1 MQNYHKHT
9 SWSNIF
15 VPDSAA
21 SYEDYAKRAVE
32 LGHKIISSV
41 EHGWQGYYYQCF
53 ELAQKYNLKFIFGA
67 EAYWV
72 LDRKKEYPDLNPN
85 GEPLFDKNGV
95 AKTHLDKT
103 NAHIVLLA
111 KTEKGRRAINS
122 ILSTANEDGYYFKP
136 RVDLELLLSLP
147 ASDVMVTSAC
157 VAFWKY
163 DNIEEVVLKLK
174 NHFQNNFYLEIQYH
188 NTDSQKKL
196 NRKIQELSKKYGI
209 EMIVGL
215 DSHYIYPEQADER
228 QYILEAKKVEYED
241 EDGWYMD
248 YPSDEEVMKRFLE
261 QGIFSREE
269 VQRAMDNTDIV
280 LTFDDYSINNPVFS
294 KDIKLPTLYPELTQ
308 EERNKKYSVLI
319 SKLFKKYVAE
329 NNITGDEYQRY
340 YDGVKMEVQTV
351 KDTNLADYF
360 LLDYEIV
367 QKALSMGGI
376 LTDSGRGCFTS
387 DAMALTLSGI
397 KHINEVEVG
406 DYVIDQNGKPQKVI
420 DTMEYDCNE
429 EMVQLFYAY
438 GPKTY
443 NPLICTKDHKILI
456 HRNNENLWI
465 EAKDIVKGD
474 YVCVPRIHFEDLAP
488 EYIDLNDYNTFGY
501 AFDDEYIYEYRPAA
515 NGNVKFNSID
525 VAKHIGCSKPWVL
538 QVVNNPNKKQLR
550 HPEYVQ
556 RLLDYTGFKSLQEY
570 SDYLKNAHTIKVKRF
585 IKNDELFNTWVG
597 MMYGDGW
604 VRDSTHSTDVGLA
617 LSTYGHKKSVNREIC
632 LEMVKCFNVP
642 YQCIVHKTRQVE
654 QVIMKSRI
662 VNEFGKQFLFASKKG
677 KQKRFNEKLFY
688 QSEKNLKAILN
699 GLIITDGSVGKEAAR
714 DSFDNMSTS
723 VIGAYRILTAA
734 VTDSVTNLV
743 VRKEHEDPRGY
754 HSHTNYKVRT
764 MNNTENHSKAS
775 YRTSSDENYIY
786 LPVFEVKPIE
796 KTKRKVYDI
805 TVENSHS
812 YVLDSIVVHNSSVGY
827 FTNTLL
833 GFSKVDRFKSP
844 VTLYPERFISKTR
857 ILETHSLADIDMNW
871 GTPEIAEEAQKEV
884 IGKDHALP
892 MIAFGTCKKKSA
904 FKLFAR
910 SQNMDFELANTIS
923 SQIADYEEAVK
934 NADDEDKDLIDIYD
948 YVDKKYE
955 DYINKSKKY
964 WGIIM
969 DKKKA
974 PCAYILYQGN
984 IREEIGLIKCKS
996 ESTGKEF
1003 ITAVVD
1009 GAIAEN
1015 YKFLKNDI
1023 LTVSI
1028 VLLVDKIYNR
1038 IGIKHDTVEQL
1049 KELVK
1054 NDKKTWDIY
1063 AKGYTLGVNQCEQ
1076 SGSVKKMMR
1085 FKAKNISELAAWI
1098 ASIRPSFKSM
1108 YSKFESREPFNYGI
1122 PAFDRLLQT
1131 KELPQ
1136 SFILYQEQS
1145 MSVLAYAGFPMDECY
1160 GIIKA
1165 IAKKHPE
1172 KVKPLKERFIAGF
1185 KQKIIADDNI
1195 PEKEAQKASEK
1206 VWQIINDS
1214 CGYGFNSAHAYCMSI
1229 DSLYCAYLKANYP
1242 YEFYET
1248 LLQFHSDRGEKDK
1261 VAALKSEMETA
1272 FGIKEGQYKFGRDN
1286 RKFVI
1291 DKENH
1296 CIQPSLLSIKGLSQG
1311 FANDL
1316 YELGKEH
1323 FNSFFELLP
1332 RLKALKTGNSA
1343 KIDTLIRLNYFSDF
1357 GDIGKLL
1364 MIVKIYEQ
1372 YAESTIIKKEK
1383 CSIDREIML
1392 RFATETEKQYRIIDK
1407 KKFVS
1412 YLCDN
1417 SNPEPYTLAQR
1428 LKDEQE
1434 LLGRNV
1440 YVDSKLKYQGFVI
1453 DVNTSF
1459 SPKITLYDLSTGKT
1473 EIIKC
1478 YKKTFAEQPLAKGMI
1493 ITYYTESKSRSRL
1506 NPETKQFEK
1515 IPNEFEQWFKWYQIR
1530 ELPPKETK

>member
-9 SWSNIF
+9 SYSNIF

-72 LDRKKEYPDLNPN
+72 LDRKKEYPELNSN

-147 ASDVMVTSAC
+147 ANDVMVTSAC

-188 NTDSQKKL
+188 NTDSQKRL

-248 YPSDEEVMKRFLE
+248 YPSDEEVLRRFLD
-261 QGIFSREE
+261 QGVFSREE
-269 VQRAMDNTDIV
+269 VQKAMDNTDIV
-280 LTFDDYSINNPVFS
+280 LTFDDYSINNPIFS

-308 EERNKKYSVLI
+308 EERNKKYSILI

-376 LTDSGRGCFTS
+376 LTDSGRG
-387 DAMALTLSGI
+387 
-397 KHINEVEVG
+397 
-406 DYVIDQNGKPQKVI
+406 
-420 DTMEYDCNE
+420 
-429 EMVQLFYAY
+429 
-438 GPKTY
+438 
-443 NPLICTKDHKILI
+443 
-456 HRNNENLWI
+456 
-465 EAKDIVKGD
+465 
-474 YVCVPRIHFEDLAP
+474 
-488 EYIDLNDYNTFGY
+488 
-501 AFDDEYIYEYRPAA
+501 
-515 NGNVKFNSID
+515 
-525 VAKHIGCSKPWVL
+525 
-538 QVVNNPNKKQLR
+538 
-550 HPEYVQ
+550 
-556 RLLDYTGFKSLQEY
+556 
-570 SDYLKNAHTIKVKRF
+570 
-585 IKNDELFNTWVG
+585 
-597 MMYGDGW
+597 
-604 VRDSTHSTDVGLA
+604 
-617 LSTYGHKKSVNREIC
+617 
-632 LEMVKCFNVP
+632 
-642 YQCIVHKTRQVE
+642 
-654 QVIMKSRI
+654 
-662 VNEFGKQFLFASKKG
+662 
-677 KQKRFNEKLFY
+677 
-688 QSEKNLKAILN
+688 
-699 GLIITDGSVGKEAAR
+699 
-714 DSFDNMSTS
+714 
-723 VIGAYRILTAA
+723 
-734 VTDSVTNLV
+734 
-743 VRKEHEDPRGY
+743 
-754 HSHTNYKVRT
+754 
-764 MNNTENHSKAS
+764 
-775 YRTSSDENYIY
+775 
-786 LPVFEVKPIE
+786 
-796 KTKRKVYDI
+796 
-805 TVENSHS
+805 
-812 YVLDSIVVHNSSVGY
+812 SSVGY

-884 IGKDHALP
+884 IGKNHALP

-996 ESTGKEF
+996 ESTGKEV

-1076 SGSVKKMMR
+1076 PGSVKKMMR

-1195 PEKEAQKASEK
+1195 PEKEAQEASEK

-1261 VAALKSEMETA
+1261 VAALKNEMETA

-1286 RKFVI
+1286 RKFVM

-1323 FNSFFELLP
+1323 FDSFFELLP

-1383 CSIDREIML
+1383 CLIDREIML

-1407 KKFVS
+1407 KKFIS

-1417 SNPEPYTLAQR
+1417 STPEPYTLAQR

-1440 YVDSKLKYQGFVI
+1440 YMDSKLKYQGFVT

-1473 EIIKC
+1473 ETIKC

-1493 ITYYTESKSRSRL
+1493 ITYYTESKPRSRL

-1515 IPNEFEQWFKWYQIR
+1515 IPNEFEQWFKWYTI
-1530 ELPPKETK
+1530 KEMGS

>member
-9 SWSNIF
+9 SYSNIF

-72 LDRKKEYPDLNPN
+72 LDRKKEYPELNSN

-147 ASDVMVTSAC
+147 ANDVMVTSAC

-188 NTDSQKKL
+188 NTDSQKRL

-248 YPSDEEVMKRFLE
+248 YPSDEEVLRRFLD
-261 QGIFSREE
+261 QGVFSREE

-280 LTFDDYSINNPVFS
+280 LTFDDYSINNPIFS

-308 EERNKKYSVLI
+308 EERNKKYSILI

-376 LTDSGRGCFTS
+376 LTDSGRG
-387 DAMALTLSGI
+387 
-397 KHINEVEVG
+397 
-406 DYVIDQNGKPQKVI
+406 
-420 DTMEYDCNE
+420 
-429 EMVQLFYAY
+429 
-438 GPKTY
+438 
-443 NPLICTKDHKILI
+443 
-456 HRNNENLWI
+456 
-465 EAKDIVKGD
+465 
-474 YVCVPRIHFEDLAP
+474 
-488 EYIDLNDYNTFGY
+488 
-501 AFDDEYIYEYRPAA
+501 
-515 NGNVKFNSID
+515 
-525 VAKHIGCSKPWVL
+525 
-538 QVVNNPNKKQLR
+538 
-550 HPEYVQ
+550 
-556 RLLDYTGFKSLQEY
+556 
-570 SDYLKNAHTIKVKRF
+570 
-585 IKNDELFNTWVG
+585 
-597 MMYGDGW
+597 
-604 VRDSTHSTDVGLA
+604 
-617 LSTYGHKKSVNREIC
+617 
-632 LEMVKCFNVP
+632 
-642 YQCIVHKTRQVE
+642 
-654 QVIMKSRI
+654 
-662 VNEFGKQFLFASKKG
+662 
-677 KQKRFNEKLFY
+677 
-688 QSEKNLKAILN
+688 
-699 GLIITDGSVGKEAAR
+699 
-714 DSFDNMSTS
+714 
-723 VIGAYRILTAA
+723 
-734 VTDSVTNLV
+734 
-743 VRKEHEDPRGY
+743 
-754 HSHTNYKVRT
+754 
-764 MNNTENHSKAS
+764 
-775 YRTSSDENYIY
+775 
-786 LPVFEVKPIE
+786 
-796 KTKRKVYDI
+796 
-805 TVENSHS
+805 
-812 YVLDSIVVHNSSVGY
+812 SSVGY

-1028 VLLVDKIYNR
+1028 VLLVDKIYKR

-1076 SGSVKKMMR
+1076 PGSVKKMMR

-1195 PEKEAQKASEK
+1195 PEKEAQEASEK

-1286 RKFVI
+1286 RKFII

-1323 FNSFFELLP
+1323 FNSFLELLP

-1383 CSIDREIML
+1383 CLIDREIML

-1417 SNPEPYTLAQR
+1417 STPEPYTLAQR

-1473 EIIKC
+1473 ETIKC
-1478 YKKTFAEQPLAKGMI
+1478 YKKTFAEQPLTKGMI
-1493 ITYYTESKSRSRL
+1493 ITYYTESKPKSRL
-1506 NPETKQFEK
+1506 NPETKQWEK
-1515 IPNEFEQWFKWYQIR
+1515 IPNEFEQWFKWYQIK
-1530 ELPPKETK
+1530 ELPPKEAK

>member
-9 SWSNIF
+9 SYSNIF

-72 LDRKKEYPDLNPN
+72 LDRKKEYPELNSN

-147 ASDVMVTSAC
+147 ANDVMITSAC

-188 NTDSQKKL
+188 NTDSQKRL

-248 YPSDEEVMKRFLE
+248 YPSDEEVLRRFLD
-261 QGIFSREE
+261 QGVFSREE
-269 VQRAMDNTDIV
+269 VQKAMDNTDIV
-280 LTFDDYSINNPVFS
+280 LTFDDYSINNPIFS

-308 EERNKKYSVLI
+308 EERNKKYSILI

-376 LTDSGRGCFTS
+376 LTDSGRG
-387 DAMALTLSGI
+387 
-397 KHINEVEVG
+397 
-406 DYVIDQNGKPQKVI
+406 
-420 DTMEYDCNE
+420 
-429 EMVQLFYAY
+429 
-438 GPKTY
+438 
-443 NPLICTKDHKILI
+443 
-456 HRNNENLWI
+456 
-465 EAKDIVKGD
+465 
-474 YVCVPRIHFEDLAP
+474 
-488 EYIDLNDYNTFGY
+488 
-501 AFDDEYIYEYRPAA
+501 
-515 NGNVKFNSID
+515 
-525 VAKHIGCSKPWVL
+525 
-538 QVVNNPNKKQLR
+538 
-550 HPEYVQ
+550 
-556 RLLDYTGFKSLQEY
+556 
-570 SDYLKNAHTIKVKRF
+570 
-585 IKNDELFNTWVG
+585 
-597 MMYGDGW
+597 
-604 VRDSTHSTDVGLA
+604 
-617 LSTYGHKKSVNREIC
+617 
-632 LEMVKCFNVP
+632 
-642 YQCIVHKTRQVE
+642 
-654 QVIMKSRI
+654 
-662 VNEFGKQFLFASKKG
+662 
-677 KQKRFNEKLFY
+677 
-688 QSEKNLKAILN
+688 
-699 GLIITDGSVGKEAAR
+699 
-714 DSFDNMSTS
+714 
-723 VIGAYRILTAA
+723 
-734 VTDSVTNLV
+734 
-743 VRKEHEDPRGY
+743 
-754 HSHTNYKVRT
+754 
-764 MNNTENHSKAS
+764 
-775 YRTSSDENYIY
+775 
-786 LPVFEVKPIE
+786 
-796 KTKRKVYDI
+796 
-805 TVENSHS
+805 
-812 YVLDSIVVHNSSVGY
+812 SSVGY

-1076 SGSVKKMMR
+1076 PGSVKKMMR

-1195 PEKEAQKASEK
+1195 PEKEAQEASEK

-1286 RKFVI
+1286 RKFII

-1323 FNSFFELLP
+1323 FNSFLELLP

-1364 MIVKIYEQ
+1364 MTVKIYEQ

-1383 CSIDREIML
+1383 CLIDREIML

-1417 SNPEPYTLAQR
+1417 SIPEPYTLAQR

-1440 YVDSKLKYQGFVI
+1440 YMDSKLKYQGFVI

-1473 EIIKC
+1473 ETIKC
-1478 YKKTFAEQPLAKGMI
+1478 HKKTFAEQPLAKGMI
-1493 ITYYTESKSRSRL
+1493 IAYYTESKPRSRL
-1506 NPETKQFEK
+1506 NPETKQWEK
-1515 IPNEFEQWFKWYQIR
+1515 IPNEFEQWFKWYQIK
-1530 ELPPKETK
+1530 ELPPKEIG

>member
-9 SWSNIF
+9 SYSNIF

-72 LDRKKEYPDLNPN
+72 LDRKKEYPELNSN

-147 ASDVMVTSAC
+147 ANDVMVTSAC

-188 NTDSQKKL
+188 NTDSQKRL

-248 YPSDEEVMKRFLE
+248 YPSDEEVLRRFLD
-261 QGIFSREE
+261 QGVFSREE
-269 VQRAMDNTDIV
+269 VQKAMDNTDV
-280 LTFDDYSINNPVFS
+280 ALTFDDYSINNPIFS

-308 EERNKKYSVLI
+308 EERNKKYSILI

-329 NNITGDEYQRY
+329 NNITGDEYQKY

-376 LTDSGRGCFTS
+376 LTDSGRG
-387 DAMALTLSGI
+387 
-397 KHINEVEVG
+397 
-406 DYVIDQNGKPQKVI
+406 
-420 DTMEYDCNE
+420 
-429 EMVQLFYAY
+429 
-438 GPKTY
+438 
-443 NPLICTKDHKILI
+443 
-456 HRNNENLWI
+456 
-465 EAKDIVKGD
+465 
-474 YVCVPRIHFEDLAP
+474 
-488 EYIDLNDYNTFGY
+488 
-501 AFDDEYIYEYRPAA
+501 
-515 NGNVKFNSID
+515 
-525 VAKHIGCSKPWVL
+525 
-538 QVVNNPNKKQLR
+538 
-550 HPEYVQ
+550 
-556 RLLDYTGFKSLQEY
+556 
-570 SDYLKNAHTIKVKRF
+570 
-585 IKNDELFNTWVG
+585 
-597 MMYGDGW
+597 
-604 VRDSTHSTDVGLA
+604 
-617 LSTYGHKKSVNREIC
+617 
-632 LEMVKCFNVP
+632 
-642 YQCIVHKTRQVE
+642 
-654 QVIMKSRI
+654 
-662 VNEFGKQFLFASKKG
+662 
-677 KQKRFNEKLFY
+677 
-688 QSEKNLKAILN
+688 
-699 GLIITDGSVGKEAAR
+699 
-714 DSFDNMSTS
+714 
-723 VIGAYRILTAA
+723 
-734 VTDSVTNLV
+734 
-743 VRKEHEDPRGY
+743 
-754 HSHTNYKVRT
+754 
-764 MNNTENHSKAS
+764 
-775 YRTSSDENYIY
+775 
-786 LPVFEVKPIE
+786 
-796 KTKRKVYDI
+796 
-805 TVENSHS
+805 
-812 YVLDSIVVHNSSVGY
+812 SSVGY

-934 NADDEDKDLIDIYD
+934 NADDENKDLIDIYD

-1076 SGSVKKMMR
+1076 PGSVKKMMR

-1145 MSVLAYAGFPMDECY
+1145 MSVLAYAGFPLDECY

-1195 PEKEAQKASEK
+1195 PEKEAQEASEK

-1323 FNSFFELLP
+1323 FDSFFELLP

-1383 CSIDREIML
+1383 CLIDREIML

-1407 KKFVS
+1407 KKFIS

-1417 SNPEPYTLAQR
+1417 STPEPYTLAQR

-1440 YVDSKLKYQGFVI
+1440 YMDSKLKYQGFVI

-1473 EIIKC
+1473 EMIKC

-1493 ITYYTESKSRSRL
+1493 ITYYTESKQKSRL
-1506 NPETKQFEK
+1506 NPETKQWEK
-1515 IPNEFEQWFKWYQIR
+1515 IPNEFEQWFKWYQIK
-1530 ELPPKETK
+1530 ELPPKEIG

>member
-9 SWSNIF
+9 SYSNIF

-72 LDRKKEYPDLNPN
+72 LDRKKEYPELNSN

-147 ASDVMVTSAC
+147 ANDVMVTSAC

-188 NTDSQKKL
+188 NTDSQKRL

-248 YPSDEEVMKRFLE
+248 YPSDEEVLRRFLD
-261 QGIFSREE
+261 QGVFSREE
-269 VQRAMDNTDIV
+269 VQKAMDNTDIV
-280 LTFDDYSINNPVFS
+280 LTFDDYSINNPIFS

-308 EERNKKYSVLI
+308 EERNKKYSILI

-329 NNITGDEYQRY
+329 NNITGDEYRRY

-376 LTDSGRGCFTS
+376 LTDSGRG
-387 DAMALTLSGI
+387 
-397 KHINEVEVG
+397 
-406 DYVIDQNGKPQKVI
+406 
-420 DTMEYDCNE
+420 
-429 EMVQLFYAY
+429 
-438 GPKTY
+438 
-443 NPLICTKDHKILI
+443 
-456 HRNNENLWI
+456 
-465 EAKDIVKGD
+465 
-474 YVCVPRIHFEDLAP
+474 
-488 EYIDLNDYNTFGY
+488 
-501 AFDDEYIYEYRPAA
+501 
-515 NGNVKFNSID
+515 
-525 VAKHIGCSKPWVL
+525 
-538 QVVNNPNKKQLR
+538 
-550 HPEYVQ
+550 
-556 RLLDYTGFKSLQEY
+556 
-570 SDYLKNAHTIKVKRF
+570 
-585 IKNDELFNTWVG
+585 
-597 MMYGDGW
+597 
-604 VRDSTHSTDVGLA
+604 
-617 LSTYGHKKSVNREIC
+617 
-632 LEMVKCFNVP
+632 
-642 YQCIVHKTRQVE
+642 
-654 QVIMKSRI
+654 
-662 VNEFGKQFLFASKKG
+662 
-677 KQKRFNEKLFY
+677 
-688 QSEKNLKAILN
+688 
-699 GLIITDGSVGKEAAR
+699 
-714 DSFDNMSTS
+714 
-723 VIGAYRILTAA
+723 
-734 VTDSVTNLV
+734 
-743 VRKEHEDPRGY
+743 
-754 HSHTNYKVRT
+754 
-764 MNNTENHSKAS
+764 
-775 YRTSSDENYIY
+775 
-786 LPVFEVKPIE
+786 
-796 KTKRKVYDI
+796 
-805 TVENSHS
+805 
-812 YVLDSIVVHNSSVGY
+812 SSVGY

-1185 KQKIIADDNI
+1185 RQKIIADDNI
-1195 PEKEAQKASEK
+1195 PEKEAQEASEK

-1272 FGIKEGQYKFGRDN
+1272 FGIKEGRYKFSRDN

-1323 FNSFFELLP
+1323 FNSFLELLP

-1364 MIVKIYEQ
+1364 MTVKIYEQ

-1383 CSIDREIML
+1383 CLIDREIML

-1417 SNPEPYTLAQR
+1417 STPEPYTLAQR

-1440 YVDSKLKYQGFVI
+1440 YMDSKLKYQGFVV

-1459 SPKITLYDLSTGKT
+1459 SPKITLYDLSTGTT
-1473 EIIKC
+1473 ETIKC

-1493 ITYYTESKSRSRL
+1493 ITYYTESKQRSRL

-1515 IPNEFEQWFKWYQIR
+1515 IPNEFEQWFKWYQIK

>member
-9 SWSNIF
+9 SYSNIF

-72 LDRKKEYPDLNPN
+72 LDRKKEYPELNSN

-147 ASDVMVTSAC
+147 ANDVMITSAC

-188 NTDSQKKL
+188 NTDSQKRL

-248 YPSDEEVMKRFLE
+248 YPSDEEVLRRFLD
-261 QGIFSREE
+261 QGVFSREE

-280 LTFDDYSINNPVFS
+280 LTFDDYSINNPIFS

-308 EERNKKYSVLI
+308 EERNKKYSILI

-376 LTDSGRGCFTS
+376 LTDSGRG
-387 DAMALTLSGI
+387 
-397 KHINEVEVG
+397 
-406 DYVIDQNGKPQKVI
+406 
-420 DTMEYDCNE
+420 
-429 EMVQLFYAY
+429 
-438 GPKTY
+438 
-443 NPLICTKDHKILI
+443 
-456 HRNNENLWI
+456 
-465 EAKDIVKGD
+465 
-474 YVCVPRIHFEDLAP
+474 
-488 EYIDLNDYNTFGY
+488 
-501 AFDDEYIYEYRPAA
+501 
-515 NGNVKFNSID
+515 
-525 VAKHIGCSKPWVL
+525 
-538 QVVNNPNKKQLR
+538 
-550 HPEYVQ
+550 
-556 RLLDYTGFKSLQEY
+556 
-570 SDYLKNAHTIKVKRF
+570 
-585 IKNDELFNTWVG
+585 
-597 MMYGDGW
+597 
-604 VRDSTHSTDVGLA
+604 
-617 LSTYGHKKSVNREIC
+617 
-632 LEMVKCFNVP
+632 
-642 YQCIVHKTRQVE
+642 
-654 QVIMKSRI
+654 
-662 VNEFGKQFLFASKKG
+662 
-677 KQKRFNEKLFY
+677 
-688 QSEKNLKAILN
+688 
-699 GLIITDGSVGKEAAR
+699 
-714 DSFDNMSTS
+714 
-723 VIGAYRILTAA
+723 
-734 VTDSVTNLV
+734 
-743 VRKEHEDPRGY
+743 
-754 HSHTNYKVRT
+754 
-764 MNNTENHSKAS
+764 
-775 YRTSSDENYIY
+775 
-786 LPVFEVKPIE
+786 
-796 KTKRKVYDI
+796 
-805 TVENSHS
+805 
-812 YVLDSIVVHNSSVGY
+812 SSVGY

-1076 SGSVKKMMR
+1076 PGSVKKMMR

-1195 PEKEAQKASEK
+1195 PEKEAQEASEK

-1286 RKFVI
+1286 RKFII

-1323 FNSFFELLP
+1323 FNSFLELLP

-1364 MIVKIYEQ
+1364 MTVKIYEQ

-1383 CSIDREIML
+1383 CLIDREIML

-1417 SNPEPYTLAQR
+1417 SAPESYTLAQR

-1440 YVDSKLKYQGFVI
+1440 YMDSKLKYQGFVI

-1473 EIIKC
+1473 ETIKC

-1493 ITYYTESKSRSRL
+1493 ITYYTESKQRSRL
-1506 NPETKQFEK
+1506 NPETKQWEK
-1515 IPNEFEQWFKWYQIR
+1515 IPNEFEQWFKWYVIK

>member
-9 SWSNIF
+9 SYSNIF

-72 LDRKKEYPDLNPN
+72 LDRKKEYPELNSN

-147 ASDVMVTSAC
+147 ANDVMVTSAC

-188 NTDSQKKL
+188 NTDSQKRL

-248 YPSDEEVMKRFLE
+248 YPSDEEVLRRFLD
-261 QGIFSREE
+261 QGVFSREE

-280 LTFDDYSINNPVFS
+280 LTFDDYSINNPIFS

-308 EERNKKYSVLI
+308 EERNKKYSILI

-376 LTDSGRGCFTS
+376 LTDSGRG
-387 DAMALTLSGI
+387 
-397 KHINEVEVG
+397 
-406 DYVIDQNGKPQKVI
+406 
-420 DTMEYDCNE
+420 
-429 EMVQLFYAY
+429 
-438 GPKTY
+438 
-443 NPLICTKDHKILI
+443 
-456 HRNNENLWI
+456 
-465 EAKDIVKGD
+465 
-474 YVCVPRIHFEDLAP
+474 
-488 EYIDLNDYNTFGY
+488 
-501 AFDDEYIYEYRPAA
+501 
-515 NGNVKFNSID
+515 
-525 VAKHIGCSKPWVL
+525 
-538 QVVNNPNKKQLR
+538 
-550 HPEYVQ
+550 
-556 RLLDYTGFKSLQEY
+556 
-570 SDYLKNAHTIKVKRF
+570 
-585 IKNDELFNTWVG
+585 
-597 MMYGDGW
+597 
-604 VRDSTHSTDVGLA
+604 
-617 LSTYGHKKSVNREIC
+617 
-632 LEMVKCFNVP
+632 
-642 YQCIVHKTRQVE
+642 
-654 QVIMKSRI
+654 
-662 VNEFGKQFLFASKKG
+662 
-677 KQKRFNEKLFY
+677 
-688 QSEKNLKAILN
+688 
-699 GLIITDGSVGKEAAR
+699 
-714 DSFDNMSTS
+714 
-723 VIGAYRILTAA
+723 
-734 VTDSVTNLV
+734 
-743 VRKEHEDPRGY
+743 
-754 HSHTNYKVRT
+754 
-764 MNNTENHSKAS
+764 
-775 YRTSSDENYIY
+775 
-786 LPVFEVKPIE
+786 
-796 KTKRKVYDI
+796 
-805 TVENSHS
+805 
-812 YVLDSIVVHNSSVGY
+812 SSVGY

-1076 SGSVKKMMR
+1076 PGSVKKMMR

-1195 PEKEAQKASEK
+1195 PEKEAQEASEK

-1286 RKFVI
+1286 RKFII

-1323 FNSFFELLP
+1323 FNSFLELLP

-1383 CSIDREIML
+1383 CLIDREIML

-1417 SNPEPYTLAQR
+1417 STPEPYTLAQR

-1440 YVDSKLKYQGFVI
+1440 YVDSKLKYQGFVT

-1459 SPKITLYDLSTGKT
+1459 SPKITLYDLSTGAT
-1473 EIIKC
+1473 ETIKC
-1478 YKKTFAEQPLAKGMI
+1478 YKKIFAEQPLAKGMI
-1493 ITYYTESKSRSRL
+1493 ITYYTESKQKSRL
-1506 NPETKQFEK
+1506 NPETKQWEK
-1515 IPNEFEQWFKWYQIR
+1515 IPNEFEQWFKWYQIK

>member
-9 SWSNIF
+9 SYSNIF

-72 LDRKKEYPDLNPN
+72 LDRKKEYPELNSN

-147 ASDVMVTSAC
+147 ANDVMVTSAC

-188 NTDSQKKL
+188 NTDSQKRL

-248 YPSDEEVMKRFLE
+248 YPSDEEVLRRFLD
-261 QGIFSREE
+261 QGVFSREE

-280 LTFDDYSINNPVFS
+280 LTFDDYSVNNPIFS

-308 EERNKKYSVLI
+308 EERNKKYSILI

-376 LTDSGRGCFTS
+376 LTDSGRG
-387 DAMALTLSGI
+387 
-397 KHINEVEVG
+397 
-406 DYVIDQNGKPQKVI
+406 
-420 DTMEYDCNE
+420 
-429 EMVQLFYAY
+429 
-438 GPKTY
+438 
-443 NPLICTKDHKILI
+443 
-456 HRNNENLWI
+456 
-465 EAKDIVKGD
+465 
-474 YVCVPRIHFEDLAP
+474 
-488 EYIDLNDYNTFGY
+488 
-501 AFDDEYIYEYRPAA
+501 
-515 NGNVKFNSID
+515 
-525 VAKHIGCSKPWVL
+525 
-538 QVVNNPNKKQLR
+538 
-550 HPEYVQ
+550 
-556 RLLDYTGFKSLQEY
+556 
-570 SDYLKNAHTIKVKRF
+570 
-585 IKNDELFNTWVG
+585 
-597 MMYGDGW
+597 
-604 VRDSTHSTDVGLA
+604 
-617 LSTYGHKKSVNREIC
+617 
-632 LEMVKCFNVP
+632 
-642 YQCIVHKTRQVE
+642 
-654 QVIMKSRI
+654 
-662 VNEFGKQFLFASKKG
+662 
-677 KQKRFNEKLFY
+677 
-688 QSEKNLKAILN
+688 
-699 GLIITDGSVGKEAAR
+699 
-714 DSFDNMSTS
+714 
-723 VIGAYRILTAA
+723 
-734 VTDSVTNLV
+734 
-743 VRKEHEDPRGY
+743 
-754 HSHTNYKVRT
+754 
-764 MNNTENHSKAS
+764 
-775 YRTSSDENYIY
+775 
-786 LPVFEVKPIE
+786 
-796 KTKRKVYDI
+796 
-805 TVENSHS
+805 
-812 YVLDSIVVHNSSVGY
+812 SSVGY

-1076 SGSVKKMMR
+1076 PGSVKKMMR

-1195 PEKEAQKASEK
+1195 PEKEAQEASEK

-1286 RKFVI
+1286 RKFII

-1323 FNSFFELLP
+1323 FNSFLELLP

-1383 CSIDREIML
+1383 CLIDREIML

-1417 SNPEPYTLAQR
+1417 STPEPYTLAQR

-1440 YVDSKLKYQGFVI
+1440 YMDSKLKYQGFVT

-1473 EIIKC
+1473 ETIKC

-1493 ITYYTESKSRSRL
+1493 ITYYTESKQKSRL
-1506 NPETKQFEK
+1506 NPETKQWEK
-1515 IPNEFEQWFKWYQIR
+1515 IPNEFEQWFKWYQIK
-1530 ELPPKETK
+1530 ELPYEEKK

>member
-9 SWSNIF
+9 SYSNIF

-72 LDRKKEYPDLNPN
+72 LDRKKEYPELNSN

-147 ASDVMVTSAC
+147 ANDVMVTSAC

-188 NTDSQKKL
+188 NTDSQKRL

-248 YPSDEEVMKRFLE
+248 YPSDEEVLRRFLD
-261 QGIFSREE
+261 QGVFSREE

-280 LTFDDYSINNPVFS
+280 LTFDDYSINNPIFS

-308 EERNKKYSVLI
+308 EERNKKYSILI

-376 LTDSGRGCFTS
+376 LTDSGRG
-387 DAMALTLSGI
+387 
-397 KHINEVEVG
+397 
-406 DYVIDQNGKPQKVI
+406 
-420 DTMEYDCNE
+420 
-429 EMVQLFYAY
+429 
-438 GPKTY
+438 
-443 NPLICTKDHKILI
+443 
-456 HRNNENLWI
+456 
-465 EAKDIVKGD
+465 
-474 YVCVPRIHFEDLAP
+474 
-488 EYIDLNDYNTFGY
+488 
-501 AFDDEYIYEYRPAA
+501 
-515 NGNVKFNSID
+515 
-525 VAKHIGCSKPWVL
+525 
-538 QVVNNPNKKQLR
+538 
-550 HPEYVQ
+550 
-556 RLLDYTGFKSLQEY
+556 
-570 SDYLKNAHTIKVKRF
+570 
-585 IKNDELFNTWVG
+585 
-597 MMYGDGW
+597 
-604 VRDSTHSTDVGLA
+604 
-617 LSTYGHKKSVNREIC
+617 
-632 LEMVKCFNVP
+632 
-642 YQCIVHKTRQVE
+642 
-654 QVIMKSRI
+654 
-662 VNEFGKQFLFASKKG
+662 
-677 KQKRFNEKLFY
+677 
-688 QSEKNLKAILN
+688 
-699 GLIITDGSVGKEAAR
+699 
-714 DSFDNMSTS
+714 
-723 VIGAYRILTAA
+723 
-734 VTDSVTNLV
+734 
-743 VRKEHEDPRGY
+743 
-754 HSHTNYKVRT
+754 
-764 MNNTENHSKAS
+764 
-775 YRTSSDENYIY
+775 
-786 LPVFEVKPIE
+786 
-796 KTKRKVYDI
+796 
-805 TVENSHS
+805 
-812 YVLDSIVVHNSSVGY
+812 SSVGY

-996 ESTGKEF
+996 ESTGKEV

-1076 SGSVKKMMR
+1076 PGSVKKMMR

-1195 PEKEAQKASEK
+1195 PEKEAQEASEK

-1286 RKFVI
+1286 RKFII

-1323 FNSFFELLP
+1323 FNSFLELLP

-1383 CSIDREIML
+1383 CLIDREIML

-1417 SNPEPYTLAQR
+1417 SIPEPYTLAQR

-1440 YVDSKLKYQGFVI
+1440 YMDSKLKYQGFVI

-1473 EIIKC
+1473 ETIKC
-1478 YKKTFAEQPLAKGMI
+1478 YKKTFAEQPLSKGMI
-1493 ITYYTESKSRSRL
+1493 ITYYTESKQKSRL
-1506 NPETKQFEK
+1506 NPETKQWEK
-1515 IPNEFEQWFKWYQIR
+1515 IPNEFEQWFKWYQI
-1530 ELPPKETK
+1530 KEFPYEEKK

>member
-9 SWSNIF
+9 SYSNIF

-136 RVDLELLLSLP
+136 RIDLELLLSLP
-147 ASDVMVTSAC
+147 ANDVMVTSAC

-188 NTDSQKKL
+188 NTDSQKRL
-196 NRKIQELSKKYGI
+196 NQKILELSKKYNI

-280 LTFDDYSINNPVFS
+280 LTFDDYSINNPIFS

-376 LTDSGRGCFTS
+376 LTDSGRG
-387 DAMALTLSGI
+387 
-397 KHINEVEVG
+397 
-406 DYVIDQNGKPQKVI
+406 
-420 DTMEYDCNE
+420 
-429 EMVQLFYAY
+429 
-438 GPKTY
+438 
-443 NPLICTKDHKILI
+443 
-456 HRNNENLWI
+456 
-465 EAKDIVKGD
+465 
-474 YVCVPRIHFEDLAP
+474 
-488 EYIDLNDYNTFGY
+488 
-501 AFDDEYIYEYRPAA
+501 
-515 NGNVKFNSID
+515 
-525 VAKHIGCSKPWVL
+525 
-538 QVVNNPNKKQLR
+538 
-550 HPEYVQ
+550 
-556 RLLDYTGFKSLQEY
+556 
-570 SDYLKNAHTIKVKRF
+570 
-585 IKNDELFNTWVG
+585 
-597 MMYGDGW
+597 
-604 VRDSTHSTDVGLA
+604 
-617 LSTYGHKKSVNREIC
+617 
-632 LEMVKCFNVP
+632 
-642 YQCIVHKTRQVE
+642 
-654 QVIMKSRI
+654 
-662 VNEFGKQFLFASKKG
+662 
-677 KQKRFNEKLFY
+677 
-688 QSEKNLKAILN
+688 
-699 GLIITDGSVGKEAAR
+699 
-714 DSFDNMSTS
+714 
-723 VIGAYRILTAA
+723 
-734 VTDSVTNLV
+734 
-743 VRKEHEDPRGY
+743 
-754 HSHTNYKVRT
+754 
-764 MNNTENHSKAS
+764 
-775 YRTSSDENYIY
+775 
-786 LPVFEVKPIE
+786 
-796 KTKRKVYDI
+796 
-805 TVENSHS
+805 
-812 YVLDSIVVHNSSVGY
+812 SSVGY

-1195 PEKEAQKASEK
+1195 PEKEAQEASEK

-1272 FGIKEGQYKFGRDN
+1272 FEIKEGKYKFGRDN
-1286 RKFVI
+1286 RKFVS

-1296 CIQPSLLSIKGLSQG
+1296 CIQPSLLSIKGLNQG

-1323 FNSFFELLP
+1323 FNSFLELLP

-1357 GDIGKLL
+1357 GDVGKLL

-1440 YVDSKLKYQGFVI
+1440 YVDSKLKYQGFII

-1473 EIIKC
+1473 ETIKC
-1478 YKKTFAEQPLAKGMI
+1478 YKKTFAEQPLTKGAI
-1493 ITYYTESKSRSRL
+1493 ITYYTESKPRSRL

-1515 IPNEFEQWFKWYQIR
+1515 IPNEFEQWFKWYQIK

>member
-9 SWSNIF
+9 SYSNIF

-32 LGHKIISSV
+32 LGHKTISSV

-72 LDRKKEYPDLNPN
+72 LDRKKEYPELNSN
-85 GEPLFDKNGV
+85 GELLFDKNGV
-95 AKTHLDKT
+95 VKTQLDKT

-147 ASDVMVTSAC
+147 ANDVMVTSAC

-188 NTDSQKKL
+188 NTDSQKRL

-248 YPSDEEVMKRFLE
+248 YPSDEEVLRRFLD
-261 QGIFSREE
+261 QGVFSREE
-269 VQRAMDNTDIV
+269 VQKAMDNTDIV
-280 LTFDDYSINNPVFS
+280 LTFDDYSINNPIFS

-308 EERNKKYSVLI
+308 EERNKKYSILI
-319 SKLFKKYVAE
+319 SKLFKRYVAE

-376 LTDSGRGCFTS
+376 LTDSGRG
-387 DAMALTLSGI
+387 
-397 KHINEVEVG
+397 
-406 DYVIDQNGKPQKVI
+406 
-420 DTMEYDCNE
+420 
-429 EMVQLFYAY
+429 
-438 GPKTY
+438 
-443 NPLICTKDHKILI
+443 
-456 HRNNENLWI
+456 
-465 EAKDIVKGD
+465 
-474 YVCVPRIHFEDLAP
+474 
-488 EYIDLNDYNTFGY
+488 
-501 AFDDEYIYEYRPAA
+501 
-515 NGNVKFNSID
+515 
-525 VAKHIGCSKPWVL
+525 
-538 QVVNNPNKKQLR
+538 
-550 HPEYVQ
+550 
-556 RLLDYTGFKSLQEY
+556 
-570 SDYLKNAHTIKVKRF
+570 
-585 IKNDELFNTWVG
+585 
-597 MMYGDGW
+597 
-604 VRDSTHSTDVGLA
+604 
-617 LSTYGHKKSVNREIC
+617 
-632 LEMVKCFNVP
+632 
-642 YQCIVHKTRQVE
+642 
-654 QVIMKSRI
+654 
-662 VNEFGKQFLFASKKG
+662 
-677 KQKRFNEKLFY
+677 
-688 QSEKNLKAILN
+688 
-699 GLIITDGSVGKEAAR
+699 
-714 DSFDNMSTS
+714 
-723 VIGAYRILTAA
+723 
-734 VTDSVTNLV
+734 
-743 VRKEHEDPRGY
+743 
-754 HSHTNYKVRT
+754 
-764 MNNTENHSKAS
+764 
-775 YRTSSDENYIY
+775 
-786 LPVFEVKPIE
+786 
-796 KTKRKVYDI
+796 
-805 TVENSHS
+805 
-812 YVLDSIVVHNSSVGY
+812 SSVGY

-1076 SGSVKKMMR
+1076 PGSVKKMMR

-1214 CGYGFNSAHAYCMSI
+1214 CGYGFNSAHAYCMAI

-1311 FANDL
+1311 LANDL

-1323 FNSFFELLP
+1323 FNSFLELLP

-1383 CSIDREIML
+1383 CLIDREIML

-1417 SNPEPYTLAQR
+1417 STPEPYTLAQR

-1440 YVDSKLKYQGFVI
+1440 YMDSKLKYQGFII

-1473 EIIKC
+1473 ETIKC

-1493 ITYYTESKSRSRL
+1493 ITYYTESKPKSRL
-1506 NPETKQFEK
+1506 NPETKQWEK
-1515 IPNEFEQWFKWYQIR
+1515 VPNEFEQWFKWYQIK
-1530 ELPPKETK
+1530 ELPPKEIE

>member
-9 SWSNIF
+9 SYSNIF

-72 LDRKKEYPDLNPN
+72 LDRKKEYPELNSN

-95 AKTHLDKT
+95 VKTHLDKT

-147 ASDVMVTSAC
+147 ANDVMVTSAC

-188 NTDSQKKL
+188 NTDSQKRL

-248 YPSDEEVMKRFLE
+248 YPSDEEVLRRFLD
-261 QGIFSREE
+261 QGVFSREE

-280 LTFDDYSINNPVFS
+280 LTFDDYSINNPIFS

-308 EERNKKYSVLI
+308 EERNKKYSILI

-376 LTDSGRGCFTS
+376 LTDSGRG
-387 DAMALTLSGI
+387 
-397 KHINEVEVG
+397 
-406 DYVIDQNGKPQKVI
+406 
-420 DTMEYDCNE
+420 
-429 EMVQLFYAY
+429 
-438 GPKTY
+438 
-443 NPLICTKDHKILI
+443 
-456 HRNNENLWI
+456 
-465 EAKDIVKGD
+465 
-474 YVCVPRIHFEDLAP
+474 
-488 EYIDLNDYNTFGY
+488 
-501 AFDDEYIYEYRPAA
+501 
-515 NGNVKFNSID
+515 
-525 VAKHIGCSKPWVL
+525 
-538 QVVNNPNKKQLR
+538 
-550 HPEYVQ
+550 
-556 RLLDYTGFKSLQEY
+556 
-570 SDYLKNAHTIKVKRF
+570 
-585 IKNDELFNTWVG
+585 
-597 MMYGDGW
+597 
-604 VRDSTHSTDVGLA
+604 
-617 LSTYGHKKSVNREIC
+617 
-632 LEMVKCFNVP
+632 
-642 YQCIVHKTRQVE
+642 
-654 QVIMKSRI
+654 
-662 VNEFGKQFLFASKKG
+662 
-677 KQKRFNEKLFY
+677 
-688 QSEKNLKAILN
+688 
-699 GLIITDGSVGKEAAR
+699 
-714 DSFDNMSTS
+714 
-723 VIGAYRILTAA
+723 
-734 VTDSVTNLV
+734 
-743 VRKEHEDPRGY
+743 
-754 HSHTNYKVRT
+754 
-764 MNNTENHSKAS
+764 
-775 YRTSSDENYIY
+775 
-786 LPVFEVKPIE
+786 
-796 KTKRKVYDI
+796 
-805 TVENSHS
+805 
-812 YVLDSIVVHNSSVGY
+812 SSVGY

-934 NADDEDKDLIDIYD
+934 NANDEDKDLIDIYD

-996 ESTGKEF
+996 ESTGKEV

-1076 SGSVKKMMR
+1076 PGSVKKMMR

-1195 PEKEAQKASEK
+1195 PEKEAQEASEK

-1286 RKFVI
+1286 RKFII

-1323 FNSFFELLP
+1323 FNSFLELLP

-1383 CSIDREIML
+1383 CLIDREIML

-1417 SNPEPYTLAQR
+1417 STPEPYTLAQR

-1440 YVDSKLKYQGFVI
+1440 YMDSKLKYQGFVT

-1473 EIIKC
+1473 ETIKC
-1478 YKKTFAEQPLAKGMI
+1478 YKKTFTEQPLAKGMI
-1493 ITYYTESKSRSRL
+1493 ITYYTESKPRSRL

-1515 IPNEFEQWFKWYQIR
+1515 IPNEFEQWFKWYQI
-1530 ELPPKETK
+1530 KEFPYEEKK

>member
-9 SWSNIF
+9 SYSNIF

-72 LDRKKEYPDLNPN
+72 LDRKKEYPELNSN

-147 ASDVMVTSAC
+147 ANDVMITSAC

-188 NTDSQKKL
+188 NTDSQKRL

-248 YPSDEEVMKRFLE
+248 YPSDEEVLRRFLD
-261 QGIFSREE
+261 QGVFSREE
-269 VQRAMDNTDIV
+269 VQKAMDNTDIV
-280 LTFDDYSINNPVFS
+280 LTFDDYSINNPIFS

-308 EERNKKYSVLI
+308 EERNKKYSILI

-376 LTDSGRGCFTS
+376 LTDSGRG
-387 DAMALTLSGI
+387 
-397 KHINEVEVG
+397 
-406 DYVIDQNGKPQKVI
+406 
-420 DTMEYDCNE
+420 
-429 EMVQLFYAY
+429 
-438 GPKTY
+438 
-443 NPLICTKDHKILI
+443 
-456 HRNNENLWI
+456 
-465 EAKDIVKGD
+465 
-474 YVCVPRIHFEDLAP
+474 
-488 EYIDLNDYNTFGY
+488 
-501 AFDDEYIYEYRPAA
+501 
-515 NGNVKFNSID
+515 
-525 VAKHIGCSKPWVL
+525 
-538 QVVNNPNKKQLR
+538 
-550 HPEYVQ
+550 
-556 RLLDYTGFKSLQEY
+556 
-570 SDYLKNAHTIKVKRF
+570 
-585 IKNDELFNTWVG
+585 
-597 MMYGDGW
+597 
-604 VRDSTHSTDVGLA
+604 
-617 LSTYGHKKSVNREIC
+617 
-632 LEMVKCFNVP
+632 
-642 YQCIVHKTRQVE
+642 
-654 QVIMKSRI
+654 
-662 VNEFGKQFLFASKKG
+662 
-677 KQKRFNEKLFY
+677 
-688 QSEKNLKAILN
+688 
-699 GLIITDGSVGKEAAR
+699 
-714 DSFDNMSTS
+714 
-723 VIGAYRILTAA
+723 
-734 VTDSVTNLV
+734 
-743 VRKEHEDPRGY
+743 
-754 HSHTNYKVRT
+754 
-764 MNNTENHSKAS
+764 
-775 YRTSSDENYIY
+775 
-786 LPVFEVKPIE
+786 
-796 KTKRKVYDI
+796 
-805 TVENSHS
+805 
-812 YVLDSIVVHNSSVGY
+812 SSVGY

-1076 SGSVKKMMR
+1076 PGSVKKMMR

-1195 PEKEAQKASEK
+1195 PEKEAQEASEK

-1286 RKFVI
+1286 RKFII

-1323 FNSFFELLP
+1323 FNSFLELLP

-1364 MIVKIYEQ
+1364 MTVKIYEQ

-1383 CSIDREIML
+1383 CLIDREVML

-1417 SNPEPYTLAQR
+1417 SIPEPYTLAQR

-1440 YVDSKLKYQGFVI
+1440 YMDSKLKYQGFVI

-1473 EIIKC
+1473 ETIKC

-1493 ITYYTESKSRSRL
+1493 ITYYTESKPKSRL

-1515 IPNEFEQWFKWYQIR
+1515 IPNEFEQWFKWYQI
-1530 ELPPKETK
+1530 KEFPYKEKK

>member
-9 SWSNIF
+9 SYSNIF

-72 LDRKKEYPDLNPN
+72 LDRKKEYPELNSN

-147 ASDVMVTSAC
+147 ANDVMVTSAC

-188 NTDSQKKL
+188 NTDSQKRL

-248 YPSDEEVMKRFLE
+248 YPSDEEVLRRFLD
-261 QGIFSREE
+261 QGVFSREE

-280 LTFDDYSINNPVFS
+280 LTFDDYSINNPIFS

-308 EERNKKYSVLI
+308 EERNKKYSILI

-376 LTDSGRGCFTS
+376 LTDSGRG
-387 DAMALTLSGI
+387 
-397 KHINEVEVG
+397 
-406 DYVIDQNGKPQKVI
+406 
-420 DTMEYDCNE
+420 
-429 EMVQLFYAY
+429 
-438 GPKTY
+438 
-443 NPLICTKDHKILI
+443 
-456 HRNNENLWI
+456 
-465 EAKDIVKGD
+465 
-474 YVCVPRIHFEDLAP
+474 
-488 EYIDLNDYNTFGY
+488 
-501 AFDDEYIYEYRPAA
+501 
-515 NGNVKFNSID
+515 
-525 VAKHIGCSKPWVL
+525 
-538 QVVNNPNKKQLR
+538 
-550 HPEYVQ
+550 
-556 RLLDYTGFKSLQEY
+556 
-570 SDYLKNAHTIKVKRF
+570 
-585 IKNDELFNTWVG
+585 
-597 MMYGDGW
+597 
-604 VRDSTHSTDVGLA
+604 
-617 LSTYGHKKSVNREIC
+617 
-632 LEMVKCFNVP
+632 
-642 YQCIVHKTRQVE
+642 
-654 QVIMKSRI
+654 
-662 VNEFGKQFLFASKKG
+662 
-677 KQKRFNEKLFY
+677 
-688 QSEKNLKAILN
+688 
-699 GLIITDGSVGKEAAR
+699 
-714 DSFDNMSTS
+714 
-723 VIGAYRILTAA
+723 
-734 VTDSVTNLV
+734 
-743 VRKEHEDPRGY
+743 
-754 HSHTNYKVRT
+754 
-764 MNNTENHSKAS
+764 
-775 YRTSSDENYIY
+775 
-786 LPVFEVKPIE
+786 
-796 KTKRKVYDI
+796 
-805 TVENSHS
+805 
-812 YVLDSIVVHNSSVGY
+812 SSVGY

-1076 SGSVKKMMR
+1076 PGSVKKMMR

-1195 PEKEAQKASEK
+1195 PEKEAQEASEK

-1286 RKFVI
+1286 RKFII

-1323 FNSFFELLP
+1323 FNSFLELLP

-1383 CSIDREIML
+1383 CLIDREIML

-1417 SNPEPYTLAQR
+1417 SIPEPYTLAQR

-1440 YVDSKLKYQGFVI
+1440 YMDSKLKYQGFVT

-1459 SPKITLYDLSTGKT
+1459 SPKITVYNLYTGKT
-1473 EIIKC
+1473 ETIKC

-1493 ITYYTESKSRSRL
+1493 ITYYTESKQKSRL
-1506 NPETKQFEK
+1506 NPETKQWEK
-1515 IPNEFEQWFKWYQIR
+1515 IPNEFEQWFKWYQI
-1530 ELPPKETK
+1530 KEFPYEEKK

>member
-9 SWSNIF
+9 SYSNIF

-72 LDRKKEYPDLNPN
+72 LDRKKEYPELNSN

-147 ASDVMVTSAC
+147 ANDVMVTSAC

-188 NTDSQKKL
+188 NTDSQKRL

-248 YPSDEEVMKRFLE
+248 YPSDEEVLRRFLD
-261 QGIFSREE
+261 QGVFSREE
-269 VQRAMDNTDIV
+269 VQRAMDNTDVV
-280 LTFDDYSINNPVFS
+280 LTFDDYSINNPIFS

-308 EERNKKYSVLI
+308 EERNKKYSILI

-376 LTDSGRGCFTS
+376 LTDSGRG
-387 DAMALTLSGI
+387 
-397 KHINEVEVG
+397 
-406 DYVIDQNGKPQKVI
+406 
-420 DTMEYDCNE
+420 
-429 EMVQLFYAY
+429 
-438 GPKTY
+438 
-443 NPLICTKDHKILI
+443 
-456 HRNNENLWI
+456 
-465 EAKDIVKGD
+465 
-474 YVCVPRIHFEDLAP
+474 
-488 EYIDLNDYNTFGY
+488 
-501 AFDDEYIYEYRPAA
+501 
-515 NGNVKFNSID
+515 
-525 VAKHIGCSKPWVL
+525 
-538 QVVNNPNKKQLR
+538 
-550 HPEYVQ
+550 
-556 RLLDYTGFKSLQEY
+556 
-570 SDYLKNAHTIKVKRF
+570 
-585 IKNDELFNTWVG
+585 
-597 MMYGDGW
+597 
-604 VRDSTHSTDVGLA
+604 
-617 LSTYGHKKSVNREIC
+617 
-632 LEMVKCFNVP
+632 
-642 YQCIVHKTRQVE
+642 
-654 QVIMKSRI
+654 
-662 VNEFGKQFLFASKKG
+662 
-677 KQKRFNEKLFY
+677 
-688 QSEKNLKAILN
+688 
-699 GLIITDGSVGKEAAR
+699 
-714 DSFDNMSTS
+714 
-723 VIGAYRILTAA
+723 
-734 VTDSVTNLV
+734 
-743 VRKEHEDPRGY
+743 
-754 HSHTNYKVRT
+754 
-764 MNNTENHSKAS
+764 
-775 YRTSSDENYIY
+775 
-786 LPVFEVKPIE
+786 
-796 KTKRKVYDI
+796 
-805 TVENSHS
+805 
-812 YVLDSIVVHNSSVGY
+812 SSVGY

-1076 SGSVKKMMR
+1076 PGSVKKMMR

-1185 KQKIIADDNI
+1185 KQKIIAADNI
-1195 PEKEAQKASEK
+1195 PEKEAQEASEK

-1286 RKFVI
+1286 RKFII

-1323 FNSFFELLP
+1323 FNSFLELLP

-1383 CSIDREIML
+1383 CLIDREIML

-1417 SNPEPYTLAQR
+1417 STPEPYTLAQR

-1440 YVDSKLKYQGFVI
+1440 YMDSKLKYQGFVI

-1473 EIIKC
+1473 ETIKC

-1493 ITYYTESKSRSRL
+1493 ITYYTESKQKSRL
-1506 NPETKQFEK
+1506 NPETKQWEK
-1515 IPNEFEQWFKWYQIR
+1515 IPNEFEQWFKWYQI
-1530 ELPPKETK
+1530 KEFPYKEKK

>member
-9 SWSNIF
+9 SYSNIF

-72 LDRKKEYPDLNPN
+72 LDRKKEYPELNSN

-95 AKTHLDKT
+95 VKTHLDKT

-147 ASDVMVTSAC
+147 ANDVMITSAC

-188 NTDSQKKL
+188 NTDSQKRL

-248 YPSDEEVMKRFLE
+248 YPSDEEVLRRFLD
-261 QGIFSREE
+261 QGVFSREE

-280 LTFDDYSINNPVFS
+280 LTFDDYSINNPIFS

-308 EERNKKYSVLI
+308 EERNKKYSILI

-376 LTDSGRGCFTS
+376 LTDSGRG
-387 DAMALTLSGI
+387 
-397 KHINEVEVG
+397 
-406 DYVIDQNGKPQKVI
+406 
-420 DTMEYDCNE
+420 
-429 EMVQLFYAY
+429 
-438 GPKTY
+438 
-443 NPLICTKDHKILI
+443 
-456 HRNNENLWI
+456 
-465 EAKDIVKGD
+465 
-474 YVCVPRIHFEDLAP
+474 
-488 EYIDLNDYNTFGY
+488 
-501 AFDDEYIYEYRPAA
+501 
-515 NGNVKFNSID
+515 
-525 VAKHIGCSKPWVL
+525 
-538 QVVNNPNKKQLR
+538 
-550 HPEYVQ
+550 
-556 RLLDYTGFKSLQEY
+556 
-570 SDYLKNAHTIKVKRF
+570 
-585 IKNDELFNTWVG
+585 
-597 MMYGDGW
+597 
-604 VRDSTHSTDVGLA
+604 
-617 LSTYGHKKSVNREIC
+617 
-632 LEMVKCFNVP
+632 
-642 YQCIVHKTRQVE
+642 
-654 QVIMKSRI
+654 
-662 VNEFGKQFLFASKKG
+662 
-677 KQKRFNEKLFY
+677 
-688 QSEKNLKAILN
+688 
-699 GLIITDGSVGKEAAR
+699 
-714 DSFDNMSTS
+714 
-723 VIGAYRILTAA
+723 
-734 VTDSVTNLV
+734 
-743 VRKEHEDPRGY
+743 
-754 HSHTNYKVRT
+754 
-764 MNNTENHSKAS
+764 
-775 YRTSSDENYIY
+775 
-786 LPVFEVKPIE
+786 
-796 KTKRKVYDI
+796 
-805 TVENSHS
+805 
-812 YVLDSIVVHNSSVGY
+812 SSVGY

-1076 SGSVKKMMR
+1076 PGSVKKMMR

-1195 PEKEAQKASEK
+1195 PEKEAQEASEK

-1286 RKFVI
+1286 RKFII

-1323 FNSFFELLP
+1323 FNSFLELLP

-1364 MIVKIYEQ
+1364 MTVKIYEQ

-1383 CSIDREIML
+1383 CLIDREIML

-1417 SNPEPYTLAQR
+1417 SIPEPYTLAQR

-1440 YVDSKLKYQGFVI
+1440 YMDSKLKYQGFVI

-1459 SPKITLYDLSTGKT
+1459 SPKITLYDLSTGAT
-1473 EIIKC
+1473 ETIKC
-1478 YKKTFAEQPLAKGMI
+1478 YKKTFAEQPLSKGMI
-1493 ITYYTESKSRSRL
+1493 ITYYTESKQRSRL
-1506 NPETKQFEK
+1506 NPETKQIEK
-1515 IPNEFEQWFKWYQIR
+1515 IPNEFEQWFKWYQIK

>member
-9 SWSNIF
+9 SYSNIF

-53 ELAQKYNLKFIFGA
+53 ELSQKYNLKFIFGA

-72 LDRKKEYPDLNPN
+72 LDRKKEYPELNSN

-103 NAHIVLLA
+103 NAHIILLA

-147 ASDVMVTSAC
+147 ANDVMITSAC

-188 NTDSQKKL
+188 NTDSQKRL

-248 YPSDEEVMKRFLE
+248 YPSDEEVLRRFLD
-261 QGIFSREE
+261 QGVFSREE
-269 VQRAMDNTDIV
+269 VQKAMDNTDIV
-280 LTFDDYSINNPVFS
+280 LTFDDYSINNPIFS

-308 EERNKKYSVLI
+308 EERNKKYSILI

-376 LTDSGRGCFTS
+376 LTDSGRG
-387 DAMALTLSGI
+387 
-397 KHINEVEVG
+397 
-406 DYVIDQNGKPQKVI
+406 
-420 DTMEYDCNE
+420 
-429 EMVQLFYAY
+429 
-438 GPKTY
+438 
-443 NPLICTKDHKILI
+443 
-456 HRNNENLWI
+456 
-465 EAKDIVKGD
+465 
-474 YVCVPRIHFEDLAP
+474 
-488 EYIDLNDYNTFGY
+488 
-501 AFDDEYIYEYRPAA
+501 
-515 NGNVKFNSID
+515 
-525 VAKHIGCSKPWVL
+525 
-538 QVVNNPNKKQLR
+538 
-550 HPEYVQ
+550 
-556 RLLDYTGFKSLQEY
+556 
-570 SDYLKNAHTIKVKRF
+570 
-585 IKNDELFNTWVG
+585 
-597 MMYGDGW
+597 
-604 VRDSTHSTDVGLA
+604 
-617 LSTYGHKKSVNREIC
+617 
-632 LEMVKCFNVP
+632 
-642 YQCIVHKTRQVE
+642 
-654 QVIMKSRI
+654 
-662 VNEFGKQFLFASKKG
+662 
-677 KQKRFNEKLFY
+677 
-688 QSEKNLKAILN
+688 
-699 GLIITDGSVGKEAAR
+699 
-714 DSFDNMSTS
+714 
-723 VIGAYRILTAA
+723 
-734 VTDSVTNLV
+734 
-743 VRKEHEDPRGY
+743 
-754 HSHTNYKVRT
+754 
-764 MNNTENHSKAS
+764 
-775 YRTSSDENYIY
+775 
-786 LPVFEVKPIE
+786 
-796 KTKRKVYDI
+796 
-805 TVENSHS
+805 
-812 YVLDSIVVHNSSVGY
+812 SSVGY

-1108 YSKFESREPFNYGI
+1108 YAKFESREPFNYGI

-1195 PEKEAQKASEK
+1195 PEKEAQEASEK

-1323 FNSFFELLP
+1323 FNSFLELLP
-1332 RLKALKTGNSA
+1332 RLRALKTGNSA

-1364 MIVKIYEQ
+1364 MDVKIYEQ

-1383 CSIDREIML
+1383 CLIDREIML

-1417 SNPEPYTLAQR
+1417 SIPEPYTLAQR

-1440 YVDSKLKYQGFVI
+1440 YMDSKLKYQGFVI

-1473 EIIKC
+1473 ETIKC
-1478 YKKTFAEQPLAKGMI
+1478 YKRTFAEQPLTKGMI
-1493 ITYYTESKSRSRL
+1493 ITYYTESKPRSRL

-1515 IPNEFEQWFKWYQIR
+1515 IPNEFEQWFKWYQIK
-1530 ELPPKETK
+1530 ELPPKETE

>member
-9 SWSNIF
+9 SYSNIF

-72 LDRKKEYPDLNPN
+72 LDRKKEYPELNSN

-147 ASDVMVTSAC
+147 ANDVMVTSAC

-188 NTDSQKKL
+188 NTDSQKRL

-248 YPSDEEVMKRFLE
+248 YPSDEEVLRRFLD
-261 QGIFSREE
+261 QGVFSREE

-280 LTFDDYSINNPVFS
+280 LTFDDYSINNPIFS

-308 EERNKKYSVLI
+308 EERNKKYSILI

-376 LTDSGRGCFTS
+376 LTDSGRG
-387 DAMALTLSGI
+387 
-397 KHINEVEVG
+397 
-406 DYVIDQNGKPQKVI
+406 
-420 DTMEYDCNE
+420 
-429 EMVQLFYAY
+429 
-438 GPKTY
+438 
-443 NPLICTKDHKILI
+443 
-456 HRNNENLWI
+456 
-465 EAKDIVKGD
+465 
-474 YVCVPRIHFEDLAP
+474 
-488 EYIDLNDYNTFGY
+488 
-501 AFDDEYIYEYRPAA
+501 
-515 NGNVKFNSID
+515 
-525 VAKHIGCSKPWVL
+525 
-538 QVVNNPNKKQLR
+538 
-550 HPEYVQ
+550 
-556 RLLDYTGFKSLQEY
+556 
-570 SDYLKNAHTIKVKRF
+570 
-585 IKNDELFNTWVG
+585 
-597 MMYGDGW
+597 
-604 VRDSTHSTDVGLA
+604 
-617 LSTYGHKKSVNREIC
+617 
-632 LEMVKCFNVP
+632 
-642 YQCIVHKTRQVE
+642 
-654 QVIMKSRI
+654 
-662 VNEFGKQFLFASKKG
+662 
-677 KQKRFNEKLFY
+677 
-688 QSEKNLKAILN
+688 
-699 GLIITDGSVGKEAAR
+699 
-714 DSFDNMSTS
+714 
-723 VIGAYRILTAA
+723 
-734 VTDSVTNLV
+734 
-743 VRKEHEDPRGY
+743 
-754 HSHTNYKVRT
+754 
-764 MNNTENHSKAS
+764 
-775 YRTSSDENYIY
+775 
-786 LPVFEVKPIE
+786 
-796 KTKRKVYDI
+796 
-805 TVENSHS
+805 
-812 YVLDSIVVHNSSVGY
+812 SSVGY

-1076 SGSVKKMMR
+1076 PGSVKKMMR

-1195 PEKEAQKASEK
+1195 PEKEAQEASEK

-1286 RKFVI
+1286 RKFII

-1323 FNSFFELLP
+1323 FNSFLELLP

-1364 MIVKIYEQ
+1364 MTVKIYEQ

-1383 CSIDREIML
+1383 CLIDREIML

-1417 SNPEPYTLAQR
+1417 SIPEPYTLAQR

-1440 YVDSKLKYQGFVI
+1440 YMDSKLKYQGFVI

-1473 EIIKC
+1473 ETIKC

-1493 ITYYTESKSRSRL
+1493 ITYYTESKPKSRL
-1506 NPETKQFEK
+1506 NPETKQWEK
-1515 IPNEFEQWFKWYQIR
+1515 IPNEFEQWFKWYQI
-1530 ELPPKETK
+1530 KEFPYEEKK

>member
-9 SWSNIF
+9 SYSNIF

-72 LDRKKEYPDLNPN
+72 LDRKKEYPELNSN

-147 ASDVMVTSAC
+147 ANDVMVTSAC

-188 NTDSQKKL
+188 NTDSQKRL

-248 YPSDEEVMKRFLE
+248 YPSDEEVLRRFLD
-261 QGIFSREE
+261 QGVFSREE
-269 VQRAMDNTDIV
+269 VQKAMDNTDIV
-280 LTFDDYSINNPVFS
+280 LTFDDYSINNPIFS

-308 EERNKKYSVLI
+308 EERNKKYSILI

-329 NNITGDEYQRY
+329 NNITGDEYQWY

-376 LTDSGRGCFTS
+376 LTDSGRG
-387 DAMALTLSGI
+387 
-397 KHINEVEVG
+397 
-406 DYVIDQNGKPQKVI
+406 
-420 DTMEYDCNE
+420 
-429 EMVQLFYAY
+429 
-438 GPKTY
+438 
-443 NPLICTKDHKILI
+443 
-456 HRNNENLWI
+456 
-465 EAKDIVKGD
+465 
-474 YVCVPRIHFEDLAP
+474 
-488 EYIDLNDYNTFGY
+488 
-501 AFDDEYIYEYRPAA
+501 
-515 NGNVKFNSID
+515 
-525 VAKHIGCSKPWVL
+525 
-538 QVVNNPNKKQLR
+538 
-550 HPEYVQ
+550 
-556 RLLDYTGFKSLQEY
+556 
-570 SDYLKNAHTIKVKRF
+570 
-585 IKNDELFNTWVG
+585 
-597 MMYGDGW
+597 
-604 VRDSTHSTDVGLA
+604 
-617 LSTYGHKKSVNREIC
+617 
-632 LEMVKCFNVP
+632 
-642 YQCIVHKTRQVE
+642 
-654 QVIMKSRI
+654 
-662 VNEFGKQFLFASKKG
+662 
-677 KQKRFNEKLFY
+677 
-688 QSEKNLKAILN
+688 
-699 GLIITDGSVGKEAAR
+699 
-714 DSFDNMSTS
+714 
-723 VIGAYRILTAA
+723 
-734 VTDSVTNLV
+734 
-743 VRKEHEDPRGY
+743 
-754 HSHTNYKVRT
+754 
-764 MNNTENHSKAS
+764 
-775 YRTSSDENYIY
+775 
-786 LPVFEVKPIE
+786 
-796 KTKRKVYDI
+796 
-805 TVENSHS
+805 
-812 YVLDSIVVHNSSVGY
+812 SSVGY

-923 SQIADYEEAVK
+923 SQIANYEEAVK

-1195 PEKEAQKASEK
+1195 PEKEAQEASEK

-1364 MIVKIYEQ
+1364 MNVKIYEQ

-1383 CSIDREIML
+1383 CLIDREIMV

-1417 SNPEPYTLAQR
+1417 SIPEPYTLAQR

-1440 YVDSKLKYQGFVI
+1440 YMDSKLKYQGFVI

-1473 EIIKC
+1473 ETIKC
-1478 YKKTFAEQPLAKGMI
+1478 YKRTFAEQPLVKGMI
-1493 ITYYTESKSRSRL
+1493 ITYYTESKQKSRL

-1515 IPNEFEQWFKWYQIR
+1515 IPNEFEQWFKWYQIK
-1530 ELPPKETK
+1530 ELPPKEAK